1 MSLLPQEVI
10 RKKRGG
16 GELSATELKAFFY
29 GYLEG
34 RVADYQMSAMLMA
47 ITLKGMQAVETA
59 ELTKIMRD
67 SGEVMQWDYPRA
79 KVVDKHS
86 TGGVGDK
93 TSIVLLPLIILAGLK
108 VPMMA
113 GRGLGHTGGTL
124 DKLEAV
130 GFKVFVP
137 PEQAK
142 KQVDELGGIF
152 MGQTEKIAPL
162 DRKLYSLR
170 DVTATIE
177 SIPLIVGSILSKK
190 LAEGIGNLVMDV
202 KYGSGAFMTKL
213 DDAKILASELTRV
226 GKECGINV
234 RSLITTMNTPLGRA
248 GGNALEILECLEI
261 LQGKGPDDTRD
272 LTLDLGA
279 EMVKLA
285 EPGKTLAAARTQL
298 ADYLKDGSAYEAFM
312 KVAKAQGADMQ
323 LLCDAKRLDCA
334 KVKVPVTASA
344 GGHIARIDVRQ
355 LGIAIIELGGGRRL
369 VSDKVDPWVGLTA
382 MKRLGEQVAKGEP
395 LAMVHARD
403 EATAKVAASIVTAS
417 YEIGEAGAEEPLIA
431 ARM

>member
-1 MSLLPQEVI
+1 VSLLPQESI

-16 GELSATELKAFFY
+16 GALSAPELKAFFY

-34 RVADYQMSAMLMA
+34 QVADYQMGAMLMA
-47 ITLKGMQAVETA
+47 ITLKGMTPVETA
-59 ELTKIMRD
+59 DLTKLMRD
-67 SGEVMQWDYPRA
+67 SGEVMTWGFPRHR
-79 KVVDKHS
+79 VVDKHS

-93 TSIVLLPLIILAGLK
+93 TSIVLLPLMILTGLK

-130 GFKVFVP
+130 GFKVYMP
-137 PEQAK
+137 PDAARRQVEQ
-142 KQVDELGGIF
+142 LGGVI

-202 KYGSGAFMTKL
+202 KYGSGAFMANL
-213 DDAKILASELTRV
+213 DDAKVLAAELTRV

-234 RSLITTMNTPLGRA
+234 RSLITSMNTPLGRA
-248 GGNALEILECLEI
+248 AGNALEIKECLET
-261 LQGKGPDDTRD
+261 LQGQGPSDTRE
-272 LTLDLGA
+272 LTIELGA
-279 EMVKLA
+279 EMLKLA
-285 EPGKTLAAARTQL
+285 EPDTSIDAARQRL
-298 ADYLKDGSAYEAFM
+298 AGYLDDGSAYEAFLR
-312 KVAKAQGADMQ
+312 VARAQGADMT
-323 LLCDAKRLDCA
+323 LLEQPARLDRA
-334 KVKVPVTASA
+334 KLKLPVTVPVA
-344 GGHIARIDVRQ
+344 GHVAKIDVRQ
-355 LGIAIIELGGGRRL
+355 LGLSIIELGGGRRL
-369 VSDKVDPWVGLTA
+369 VTDKVDPWVGLTD
-382 MKRLGEQVAKGEP
+382 MKRLGEPVAAGEP
-395 LAMVHARD
+395 IAIVHAND
-403 EATAKVAASIVTAS
+403 EAAAKQAAALVASAYTV
-417 YEIGEAGAEEPLIA
+417 GREAGSDTLIA